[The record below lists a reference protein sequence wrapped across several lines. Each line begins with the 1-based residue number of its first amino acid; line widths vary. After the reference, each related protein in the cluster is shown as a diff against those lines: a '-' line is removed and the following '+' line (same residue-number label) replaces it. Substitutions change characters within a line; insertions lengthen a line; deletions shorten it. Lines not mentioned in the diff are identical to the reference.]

1 MTIEADIITALEADG
16 DLTALVSTRIYPMR
30 LPQNP
35 TWPNLVY
42 SRSSTDFHNTISTNA
57 AGQANARFQLDCRA
71 DDYAEVRD
79 VAAKTLAAMTGAT
92 TFDAL
97 VVSDSDFPYEP
108 NTDIYRVV
116 LDFSIWY

>member
-1 MTIEADIITALEADG
+1 MTIESDIVAVLEADVA
-16 DLTALVSTRIYPMR
+16 LTALISTRIYPMR

-79 VAAKTLAAMTGAT
+79 VAAKAITAMTGAAA
-92 TFDAL
+92 FDAL
-97 VVSDSDFPYEP
+97 IVSDSDFPYEP
-108 NTDIYRVV
+108 DTEIYRTV
-116 LDFSIWY
+116 LDFSVWY